1 MVGRAA
7 QRRGGVREAEIA
19 RDLAREASGL
29 AARLQGRVAVRD
41 KGGGKGPVTEADLAV
56 EKLLLEGLAAAFP
69 GDPVLSEETRTRVD
83 LPARRI
89 WCVDPIDGT
98 REYVDGLGEW
108 AVHVGLLVDGEPAA
122 GAVALP
128 GCVIW
133 GGLAGVWA
141 EDRALTIAPLAE
153 LSRATVIHTRR
164 HMTPALRRKLDRL
177 DPARLVAAGG
187 IGYKVAQILLGH
199 AHLMVHDRGTTWWDS
214 VAPAALLLA
223 AGGTVTDARGAPLD
237 FTRDVRHREGLL
249 CAAPGLLAPARARL
263 SAS

>member
-1 MVGRAA
+1 M
-7 QRRGGVREAEIA
+7 REAEVA
-19 RDLAREASGL
+19 RDLAREALGL
-29 AARLQGRVAVRD
+29 ASRLQGRVAVRD

-56 EKLLLEGLAAAFP
+56 EKLILEGLAAAFP
-69 GDPVLSEETRTRVD
+69 EDPVLSEETRTRVD
-83 LPARRI
+83 LPARRV

-108 AVHVGLLVDGEPAA
+108 AVHVGLLVDGAPAA

-133 GGLAGVWA
+133 GGVGGAWA
-141 EDRALTIAPLAE
+141 EDRAVTIAPLSD
-153 LSRATVIHTRR
+153 LGRATVIHTRR
-164 HMTPALRRKLDRL
+164 HLTPALRRKIERL
-177 DPARLVAAGG
+177 GAGNSVAAGG
-187 IGYKVAQILLGH
+187 IGYKVAQILFGR

-237 FTRDVRHREGLL
+237 YARDVQHRAGLL
-249 CAAPGLLAPARARL
+249 CAAPGLLGPALARL
-263 SAS
+263 SA